1 MSALYAGRAGVVWV
15 GTEGGGLYRFDRH
28 TEEFTNYRNDPADPN
43 SLSND
48 NVKAIYEDQNGLVWV
63 TTSSGLSRF
72 DPETESFSH
81 FVYDAADPHS
91 LSQGDLRGLTGD
103 RRGTLWIGIQDGG
116 VNAFDPETEQFTRY
130 QHDPADPQSLS
141 SNQLMNIF
149 EDRAGELW
157 IATFGGLNK
166 FNRET
171 ETFTRYLHDE
181 TDPRSLAH
189 NDVITVHE
197 DQTGTL
203 WIGTLG
209 GLEKFDR
216 QNDQFTHY
224 TIADGLPSNTIQGIQ
239 EDEQGRLWLSTTNGL
254 SKFDP
259 RTESFRNYDLSDG
272 LQSNSFILAPAS
284 SKSLDGE
291 MYFGGPNGFNAFYPD
306 RILDNTHPPN
316 VIITD
321 FQLANKPVPIGDDSV
336 LQKSILDTDALV
348 LSYLDRVFSFEF
360 AVLNYQASEQNRYK
374 YIMEGFENEWNEVDS
389 TRRFVTYTNLD
400 PGDYV
405 FRVTASNNDE
415 VWNEEGASIK
425 ITITPPWWETTWFQV
440 LLIVLGVSLIAG
452 GFMWQRGSAK
462 RREHQ
467 LELQVAQRTQELEVA
482 KENAEEANQ
491 AKSTFLA
498 NMSHELRTPLNAILG
513 FARLMSREEELNA
526 QDQERLEIINR
537 SGEHLLDMVG
547 DILTLSR
554 IEAGRVGLSE
564 ERFDLRQTLEDIGQ
578 IFQSRAEGKSLRFS
592 LELAGDLPSYLLGDA
607 GKLRQVLINLLDNA
621 VKFTEKGAVSL
632 RARARAMEEISDT
645 MMLHL
650 EVEDSGLG
658 IPQDH
663 LDEIFETFVRY
674 DHDQQSQT
682 GTGLGL
688 SISKSL
694 VEMMGGEI
702 AVESEVGQ
710 GTIFKVNI
718 PMLLAD
724 GEAVMPDETPLHEVV
739 GLQAGQPDWRI
750 LVVDDNRENLLLL
763 TNLLAQAG
771 FTLQEAENGA
781 EAVAKFQEWRPQF
794 IWMDIRMPVMDGY
807 EAAKKIRALPGG
819 DEVKIVAVTA
829 SVLEDPQKVTLP
841 TGIDDVVLKPFRD
854 HEIFDVMA
862 TELGVEYL
870 YRDRPEKP
878 AEPEGAE
885 LSSEMLAD
893 LPPELLQ
900 ELRQTTLVAD
910 RGATLEVI
918 GRIEEYVPETATKL
932 QKLVENYQIGRVRE
946 LLKETETKNGI

>member
-1 MSALYAGRAGVVWV
+1 
-15 GTEGGGLYRFDRH
+15 
-28 TEEFTNYRNDPADPN
+28 
-43 SLSND
+43 
-48 NVKAIYEDQNGLVWV
+48 
-63 TTSSGLSRF
+63 
-72 DPETESFSH
+72 
-81 FVYDAADPHS
+81 
-91 LSQGDLRGLTGD
+91 
-103 RRGTLWIGIQDGG
+103 
-116 VNAFDPETEQFTRY
+116 
-130 QHDPADPQSLS
+130 
-141 SNQLMNIF
+141 
-149 EDRAGELW
+149 
-157 IATFGGLNK
+157 
-166 FNRET
+166 
-171 ETFTRYLHDE
+171 
-181 TDPRSLAH
+181 
-189 NDVITVHE
+189 
-197 DQTGTL
+197 
-203 WIGTLG
+203 
-209 GLEKFDR
+209 
-216 QNDQFTHY
+216 
-224 TIADGLPSNTIQGIQ
+224 
-239 EDEQGRLWLSTTNGL
+239 
-254 SKFDP
+254 
-259 RTESFRNYDLSDG
+259 
-272 LQSNSFILAPAS
+272 
-284 SKSLDGE
+284 
-291 MYFGGPNGFNAFYPD
+291 
-306 RILDNTHPPN
+306 
-316 VIITD
+316 
-321 FQLANKPVPIGDDSV
+321 
-336 LQKSILDTDALV
+336 
-348 LSYLDRVFSFEF
+348 
-360 AVLNYQASEQNRYK
+360 
-374 YIMEGFENEWNEVDS
+374 
-389 TRRFVTYTNLD
+389 
-400 PGDYV
+400 
-405 FRVTASNNDE
+405 
-415 VWNEEGASIK
+415 
-425 ITITPPWWETTWFQV
+425 
-440 LLIVLGVSLIAG
+440 
-452 GFMWQRGSAK
+452 
-462 RREHQ
+462 
-467 LELQVAQRTQELEVA
+467 
-482 KENAEEANQ
+482 
-491 AKSTFLA
+491 
-498 NMSHELRTPLNAILG
+498 
-513 FARLMSREEELNA
+513 
-526 QDQERLEIINR
+526 
-537 SGEHLLDMVG
+537 MVG

-564 ERFDLRQTLEDIGQ
+564 ERFDLRQILEDIGQ

-621 VKFTEKGAVSL
+621 VKFTQKGAVSL

-918 GRIEEYVPETATKL
+918 GRIEEYAPETATKL

-946 LLKETETKNGI
+946 LLKETETKNDI